1 MNDRLAD
8 LTYGGANTSM
18 DDVTVD
24 QMEAGTT
31 TDNGAGAN
39 YMEQFFK
46 DVETIKADIQAV
58 RDATKV
64 IGQINEEAVLAISTD
79 KERDLSNRLRP
90 LVDSTNKKAKHA
102 KALLEL
108 IKKQNEQEKGKGN
121 IKNSDMRIRE
131 NLNNTLTR
139 KFVDEM
145 KEYQNAQQKYK
156 SDIKKKVKRQVQ
168 IVKPDAT
175 NEEIDAV
182 MKSEGGRDAL
192 YKDKILTGVAD
203 PIKNAYAN
211 VAGKYQDV
219 LALEASVTELHQM
232 FQDFALLTEQQG
244 ELLNQIE
251 FQVETAAD
259 YIEEGNVDIVK
270 SIEYQKSIRK
280 KQCWIIVIVIVA
292 LIVVLFAARIL
303 P

>member
-1 MNDRLAD
+1 MLC
-8 LTYGGANTSM
+8 
-18 DDVTVD
+18 
-24 QMEAGTT
+24 
-31 TDNGAGAN
+31 
-39 YMEQFFK
+39 
-46 DVETIKADIQAV
+46 
-58 RDATKV
+58 
-64 IGQINEEAVLAISTD
+64 
-79 KERDLSNRLRP
+79 RP
-90 LVDSTNKKAKHA
+90 CSK
-102 KALLEL
+102 
-108 IKKQNEQEKGKGN
+108 
-121 IKNSDMRIRE
+121 SIRE

-203 PIKNAYAN
+203 PIKWVWVYLFLTRVPRTFSLVLSSSSKCSNNVEHMWLCFFFLCRNAYAN

-280 KQCWIIVIVIVA
+280 KQW
-292 LIVVLFAARIL
+292 
-303 P
+303 